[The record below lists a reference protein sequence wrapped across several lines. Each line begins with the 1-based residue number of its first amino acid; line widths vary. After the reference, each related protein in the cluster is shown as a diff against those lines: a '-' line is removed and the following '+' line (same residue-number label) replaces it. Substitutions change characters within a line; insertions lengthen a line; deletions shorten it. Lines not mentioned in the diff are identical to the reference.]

1 MGDSSGLPVE
11 ISAGGRTE
19 FVGSLVGG
27 EVDPVVGDVA
37 GEHVGGGVFTFDG
50 DVGVV
55 AVPAAGHGDVDVADV
70 GDAVEDGDGVVDG
83 AALCAHRRHRV
94 GELDVLGHIDPV
106 TSATGRF
113 KVPEVGLEPTRPFG
127 QRILS
132 RLRGVRLVIFHAIY
146 QVFCPT
152 CVVVGGGLCWVMSVR
167 ILDEILDGF
176 TARHASSA
184 TSAN

>member
-11 ISAGGRTE
+11 ISAGGRPE

-37 GEHVGGGVFTFDG
+37 GGHVGGGVFTFDG

-70 GDAVEDGDGVVDG
+70 GDAVEDGHSG
-83 AALCAHRRHRV
+83 
-94 GELDVLGHIDPV
+94 PV